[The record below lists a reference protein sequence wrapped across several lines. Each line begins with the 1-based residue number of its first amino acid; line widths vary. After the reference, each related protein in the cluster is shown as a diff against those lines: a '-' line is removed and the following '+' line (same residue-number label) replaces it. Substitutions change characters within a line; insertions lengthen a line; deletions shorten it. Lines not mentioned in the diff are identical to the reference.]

1 MATTYATSDDVA
13 AVLVR
18 PLTAGE
24 TTYVDSLL
32 ANVSA
37 LARKKVPQL
46 DTYIADGRV
55 DPALVSFAVAM
66 CIRRI
71 LLNPEGASQHSV
83 SSGPFVES
91 ITHSADTR
99 SEQGAFTDEE
109 LSWLKPAAPLGFGTI
124 SMTSGLEERGWDM
137 ERRWALQWDRFL
149 AARA

>member
-1 MATTYATSDDVA
+1 VADPLATSDDVA

-18 PLTAGE
+18 PLTAAE
-24 TTYVDSLL
+24 TSYVDALI

-46 DTYIADGRV
+46 DQYIADGRV
-55 DPALVSFAVAM
+55 DESLAAFAVAM
-66 CIRRI
+66 VVRRL

-83 SSGPFVES
+83 SVGPFVES
-91 ITHSADTR
+91 ITHSTDTR
-99 SEQGAFTDEE
+99 NEQGTFTDEE

-124 SMTSGLEERGWDM
+124 SMTAGLEDRGRDA